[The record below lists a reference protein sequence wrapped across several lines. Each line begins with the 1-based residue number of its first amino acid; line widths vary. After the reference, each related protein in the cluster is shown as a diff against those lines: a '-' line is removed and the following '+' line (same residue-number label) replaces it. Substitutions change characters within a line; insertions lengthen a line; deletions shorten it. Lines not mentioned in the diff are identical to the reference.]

1 MSVPSKNK
9 WRWLASLA
17 HVFILFICDG
27 AFLPSADHVGLSF
40 VHASPSSGM
49 AVAVVCCLYWEGWEG
64 SNLLCGFRYSASR
77 RAESDDADQTGVV
90 RRHRCGQE
98 RSMIVK
104 DADCHV
110 QIQQMVKGL
119 CFHGVFLVIFFNALQ
134 RGNHSCIHSWRQSF
148 SRISGLSILLK
159 DTPTWRVQEPRDGG
173 DRRHINLAGVTG
185 PGCERLLIHEPAAD
199 SFLMCNKLILLHSP
213 AMRFH
218 SLVDKGLNKESK
230 ALQRTGS
237 LKLALLQPC
246 VGDNRTRVQIY
257 YIYIFY
263 FCYL

>member
-1 MSVPSKNK
+1 MSVPNKNK

-27 AFLPSADHVGLSF
+27 AFLPSADHAGLSS
-40 VHASPSSGM
+40 VHASPSCGT
-49 AVAVVCCLYWEGWEG
+49 AVAVACCLYWEGWEG
-64 SNLLCGFRYSASR
+64 SSLLCGFRYSASR
-77 RAESDDADQTGVV
+77 RAESYDADQTGVV
-90 RRHRCGQE
+90 RRHGQE

-104 DADCHV
+104 DAVMFRYSKWLKDCFPW
-110 QIQQMVKGL
+110 
-119 CFHGVFLVIFFNALQ
+119 CFSGHLFHALQ

-148 SRISGLSILLK
+148 NRISGLSILLK
-159 DTPTWRVQEPRDGG
+159 DTPTWRVREPRDGG

-199 SFLMCNKLILLHSP
+199 SFLMCKKLILLHSP

-218 SLVDKGLNKESK
+218 SLVDEGLNKESK

-246 VGDNRTRVQIY
+246 VGDNRTRVY
-257 YIYIFY
+257 RYIYIFY